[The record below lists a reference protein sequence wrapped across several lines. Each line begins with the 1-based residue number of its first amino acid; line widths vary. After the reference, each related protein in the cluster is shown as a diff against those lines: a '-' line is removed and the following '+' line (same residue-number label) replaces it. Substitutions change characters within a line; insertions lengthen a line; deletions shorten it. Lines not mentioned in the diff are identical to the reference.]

1 MIKLLISIIILTGL
15 FWDYAFAY
23 TPKFDKEKA
32 LKNLTPLQY
41 DVTQEEA
48 TEKPFKN
55 LYNANKHQGIYV
67 DVVSG
72 EPLFCSCDKFDS
84 GTGWPS
90 FTKPIDNKYIVMK
103 EDRKLWF
110 IKRTEVRSKYANS
123 HLGHVFNDGPKP
135 TGNRYC
141 INSAALRFIP
151 VQKMEEEGYQDYL
164 YLSPGVQIHYPLL
177 NSYHHHILKMY
188 TTLIK
193 DLKQCQ

>member
-1 MIKLLISIIILTGL
+1 MDEINESRRFGMIKLFLSIAVLTAL

-23 TPKFDKEKA
+23 TPKFDKDKA

-41 DVTQEEA
+41 DVTQKEA
-48 TEKPFKN
+48 TEKPYEN
-55 LYNANKHQGIYV
+55 PYNANKRQGIYV
-67 DVVSG
+67 DIVSG

-90 FTKPIDNKYIVMK
+90 FSKPIDNKYVVTK

-135 TGNRYC
+135 TGQRYC
-141 INSAALRFIP
+141 INSASLHFIP
-151 VQKMEEEGYQDYL
+151 VEKMQEEGYADYL
-164 YLSPGVQIHYPLL
+164 YLFDAGGEPEL
-177 NSYHHHILKMY
+177 
-188 TTLIK
+188 
-193 DLKQCQ
+193 